1 MMRNYEQ
8 ETTISTM
15 NKKPPSP
22 FSGKRDLTV
31 RVKTADKR
39 KISSTRWLERQLN
52 DPYVKQ
58 AKRDGYYSRA
68 AYKLLEIDAKYGILQ
83 KGAKVID
90 LGAAPGGWSQVAAKI
105 VGANDDKP
113 HIIAMDLLPM
123 QAISGVQF
131 WQGDMQDEG
140 APEHVASMLGGKA
153 NVVLSDMGPNTTGHA
168 ATDHMRIMMLCE
180 LAYDFAIN
188 VLHDGGTFVCKV
200 RQGGTEAAL
209 LQQMKQRFTKVAHFK
224 PNSSRQESPETYV
237 VATGFRK

>member
-1 MMRNYEQ
+1 MLLNY
-8 ETTISTM
+8 M

-31 RVKTADKR
+31 RVKTAEKR

-68 AYKLLEIDAKYGILQ
+68 AYKLLEIDAKYGLL
-83 KGAKVID
+83 KAGAKVVD
-90 LGAAPGGWSQVAAKI
+90 LGAAPGGWSQVASKA

-113 HIIAMDLLPM
+113 HIVAMDLLPM

-140 APEHVASMLGGKA
+140 APEHVAKMLGGKA

-168 ATDHMRIMMLCE
+168 STDHMRIMMLSE
-180 LAYDFAIN
+180 IAYDFAVG
-188 VLHDGGTFVCKV
+188 VLKEGGSFVCKV
-200 RQGGTEAAL
+200 RQGGTEGDL
-209 LQQMKQRFTKVAHFK
+209 LKVMKQRFAKVAHFK
-224 PNSSRQESPETYV
+224 PNSSRAESPETYV
-237 VATGFRK
+237 VATGFRKAT